1 MTPGSVDAH
10 HHFILPDLFDYP
22 WMRGPEAVLR
32 RRRGPEEL
40 GPHLAA
46 CGIAATVVV
55 QACPSTA
62 ETAEL
67 LRLASVTDHVAGVV
81 GWVELTASEVGAALD
96 HLHSLPGGTRLVGIR
111 HQVHDEADPGWLDR
125 ADVRRG
131 LEAVEEAGLAYDALV
146 RERELGA
153 LIRLARDRPGLRV
166 VIDHA
171 AKPKVAERAW
181 EPWASALVELAG
193 LANVAVKVSGLVTE
207 ADWHHWSTADLRP
220 YVEAVLSWFGPER
233 TLLGSDWPV
242 CELAASYERALGA
255 YLDCLDGLSPAE
267 QQAVRGATARRWYSL
282 ADREPS
288 LRPSPRPPLGPS
300 AALGPAGQP
309 R

>member
-1 MTPGSVDAH
+1 MTPGPVDAH

-32 RRRGPEEL
+32 RRCGPDEL
-40 GPHLAA
+40 APHLAA
-46 CGIAATVVV
+46 CDIATTVVV
-55 QACPSTA
+55 QACPSSP

-81 GWVELTASEVGAALD
+81 GWVELTATDVGAALD
-96 HLHSLPGGTRLVGIR
+96 HLRSLPGGTRLVGIR

-125 ADVRRG
+125 ADVRHG
-131 LEAVEEAGLAYDALV
+131 LEAVEEAGLVYDALV
-146 RERELGA
+146 RERELPA
-153 LIRLARDRPGLRV
+153 LIRLVRDRPGLRV

-171 AKPKVAERAW
+171 AKPKVAQRAW
-181 EPWASALVELAG
+181 EPWASWLVELAG

-220 YVEAVLSWFGPER
+220 YVEAVLSWFGPDR

-255 YLDCLDGLSPAE
+255 YTACLDGLPPAE
-267 QQAVRGATARRWYSL
+267 RRAVQGGTARRWYGL
-282 ADREPS
+282 AERD
-288 LRPSPRPPLGPS
+288 PPLGPS
-300 AALGPAGQP
+300 VRPFPGPGTQCSTS
-309 R
+309 